1 MQGGRSA
8 GRDGGVQGGME
19 KCRKEELREGGVQGK
34 RSVER
39 EEVQRGRRVVREES
53 RVRGVQGGKSVGK
66 GECRERE
73 REVALPA
80 ASCWLCSPSTSSS
93 FCLRVSTFFCNIKI
107 RTSSWELASGSSI
120 PSSLEVKK
128 GRGG

>member
-1 MQGGRSA
+1 
-8 GRDGGVQGGME
+8 VQGE
-19 KCRKEELREGGVQGK
+19 

-39 EEVQRGRRVVREES
+39 EEVQRGKRVVREKS
-53 RVRGVQGGKSVGK
+53 RMKGVQGERSAGRECRERGVQG
-66 GECRERE
+66 E

-93 FCLRVSTFFCNIKI
+93 LCLRVSTFFCNIEI
-107 RTSSWELASGSSI
+107 RTSSWELASGSSV

-128 GRGG
+128 GRGGEGRGDEVRGREV